1 MDRLTVACVQQRMR
15 LPVTLD
21 EYRDGLRRF
30 LRAAENKRAQLVI
43 FPELAGVM
51 LVPPLLGDF
60 RSSLLLRADV
70 GRRRSASPW
79 QKLVGAVA
87 GSAAGVLKANYQ
99 TGMAGL
105 LDVAAGT
112 LWDRYVEIFGGLSK
126 EFGVTIVAP
135 SAYLPDPFDGVI
147 RNLVVVFGP
156 DGAQVGTQA
165 KVILSAADE
174 RFCQPGSNWE
184 VIHTEAGAL
193 GIMIGSDVLFPE
205 VGRLL
210 AFQGAEALITLA
222 AATSQ
227 AEYNKLRAGALA
239 RMQDNQLLAACAF
252 LVGQDAFAGVH
263 TATYLGKSAIL
274 APQELTPRFNGVL
287 VEMGNFSSEG
297 VLTAEWDFTAL
308 RALWEKSDAR
318 LRHQFNASQA
328 SQILATIYRQLQS
341 TPRLEDQGGA
351 ADNATPMEAQ
361 ASTKK
366 PLIALDDLPIIASI
380 TSRWPPYPVTGGGDL
395 PVEEAV
401 AWSVVGAPQNASP
414 GADPRYEEETDE
426 MDALDDAG
434 RPRSES
440 TG

>member
-30 LRAAENKRAQLVI
+30 LRAAENKRARLVI

-60 RSSLLLRADV
+60 RSSLLLRADI

-105 LDVAAGT
+105 LDVAADT
-112 LWDRYVEIFGGLSK
+112 LWERYVEIFGGLAK
-126 EFGVTIVAP
+126 EFGVTVVAP

-156 DGAQVGTQA
+156 DGAQLGAQA

-210 AFQGAEALITLA
+210 AFQGAEVLITLA

-227 AEYNKLRAGALA
+227 ADYNKLRAGALA

-252 LVGQDAFAGVH
+252 LVGQDAFDGAH
-263 TATYLGKSAIL
+263 ATTYLGKSAIF

-341 TPRLEDQGGA
+341 MARLEDQGGA
-351 ADNATPMEAQ
+351 ADNAALVEVQ
-361 ASTKK
+361 ASTK

-380 TSRWPPYPVTGGGDL
+380 TSRWPPYPVGGEGDL

-401 AWSVVGAPQNASP
+401 AWSVVGATPSASTNI
-414 GADPRYEEETDE
+414 DPRYEEETDE

-440 TG
+440 AG